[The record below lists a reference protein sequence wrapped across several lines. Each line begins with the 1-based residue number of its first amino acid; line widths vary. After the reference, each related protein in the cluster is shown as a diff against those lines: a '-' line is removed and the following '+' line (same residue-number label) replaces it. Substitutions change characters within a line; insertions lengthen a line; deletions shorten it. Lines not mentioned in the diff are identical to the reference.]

1 MTAPVEPAPA
11 PAVSMSV
18 DVGPMNAGP
27 TSSEYPRPRDA
38 VEAARQFEALL
49 IGQMLRTAHQSGSDA
64 SLGSGEDAASDTMWD
79 VSAQQFAQV
88 LANNGGLG
96 LARLIAQ
103 GLKARESSAPTKQR
117 QPASSSRPAG
127 TV

>member
-1 MTAPVEPAPA
+1 MDASSIKMDA
-11 PAVSMSV
+11 SSIN
-18 DVGPMNAGP
+18 VG
-27 TSSEYPRPRDA
+27 SSEYPRPRDA

-64 SLGSGEDAASDTMWD
+64 ALGSGEDAAGDTMWD

-103 GLKARESSAPTKQR
+103 GLKDHANGALTQGPPQSAPE
-117 QPASSSRPAG
+117 PASSSRPAG
-127 TV
+127 TVSPTL